1 VFRNNQKEK
10 LMFIDRKNNSP
21 TLFMKFGVDD
31 QGFVIPFLRR
41 AKPQASQEESGPKP
55 SPVRRKLAMRLR
67 G

>member
-1 VFRNNQKEK
+1 
-10 LMFIDRKNNSP
+10 MFIDRKNNSP

-41 AKPQASQEESGPKP
+41 AKTQSLQEDSSPKP
-55 SPVRRKLAMRLR
+55 SPNRRKLAMRLR